1 MAESRQ
7 VVKDSRAR
15 IEQCIRESQFY
26 TRRLR
31 DEWTKKSDEMN
42 EQIQSILRSKR
53 QTAIFAE
60 LCATHNTTARNA
72 VPTDKILRL
81 MNKTSV

>member
-7 VVKDSRAR
+7 VVKASRAR
-15 IEQCIRESQFY
+15 IEQCIRDQQFY

-42 EQIQSILRSKR
+42 EQIQVLLEILKYFL
-53 QTAIFAE
+53 INF
-60 LCATHNTTARNA
+60 
-72 VPTDKILRL
+72 
-81 MNKTSV
+81 